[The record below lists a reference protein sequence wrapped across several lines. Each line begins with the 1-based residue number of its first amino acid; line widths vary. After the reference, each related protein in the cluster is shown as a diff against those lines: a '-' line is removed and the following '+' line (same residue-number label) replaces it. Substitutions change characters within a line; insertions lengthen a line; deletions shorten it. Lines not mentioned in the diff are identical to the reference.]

1 MAFQPHFILHLFCN
15 ILQCFFIWTIVSRVT
30 FPADF
35 LQCLA
40 QSPAVINL
48 SVGHFL
54 WCWKFGQPSTTRR
67 IVQQQL
73 SATHQKWA
81 FDWSPFLPHCTLRL
95 MAEHNS
101 AIFTLLYYSADKRPY
116 GPVWW
121 DLQPGEA
128 IMKGLW
134 LICNLINSLPIE
146 TRSTINPK
154 CQQYLH
160 HFPL

>member
-1 MAFQPHFILHLFCN
+1 MFFHLNYRELCD
-15 ILQCFFIWTIVSRVT
+15 LSRWL
-30 FPADF
+30 PAISRTES
-35 LQCLA
+35 CCHK
-40 QSPAVINL
+40 L

-54 WCWKFGQPSTTRR
+54 WCWKFGQQSSSQGPTTTRC

-73 SATHQKWA
+73 SATLQKWA
-81 FDWSPFLPHCTLRL
+81 FEWSPFLPHCTLRL

-101 AIFTLLYYSADKRPY
+101 AIFMLLHYSADKPPY

-134 LICNLINSLPIE
+134 LICNLINTLPIE
-146 TRSTINPK
+146 SRSTINPK